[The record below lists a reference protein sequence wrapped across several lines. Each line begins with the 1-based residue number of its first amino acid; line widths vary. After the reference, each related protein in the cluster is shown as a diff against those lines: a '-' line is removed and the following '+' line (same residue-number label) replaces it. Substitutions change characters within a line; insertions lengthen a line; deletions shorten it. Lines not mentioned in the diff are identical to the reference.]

1 MAANA
6 LNRHLALAGFM
17 GAGKTTLGEE
27 VARRLRRR
35 FVDLDHQIERQAGA
49 TIEELFARDGEPGF
63 RVIEE
68 RVAASVLEGAE
79 PAVIALGGGTVLS
92 EPTRAILQRRAFTVL
107 LDIDPRPPGRGRA
120 RAGGRSRSTS
130 RRSTRSTARGSR
142 STRTLRMR
150 APATSDGVVLAAA
163 GIDVR
168 IGALDL
174 LDELVPGDG
183 PVEIVA
189 DANVAGIH
197 GVTAQLALGNRD
209 VASHEVPPGEQ
220 AKTLAVLERL
230 WRALRIGRDGTIVGL
245 GGGCTTDLAG
255 FAAATYM
262 RGVPWVA
269 VPTTLVG
276 QVDAAIGGKTAID
289 LPGGKN
295 LVGAFHWPARVV
307 IDPALLETL
316 PAARARERHGR
327 GREDRAADG
336 AAASGSSRSPSSCA
350 AAPSFKAAVCL
361 ADPHDRGARNQLNL
375 GHTFAHALEAAAGY
389 DAAARATQ
397 SRSAWSPRCGCRGA
411 TPALEIVER
420 VARPASRFASIAKP
434 PGQRC
439 AVTRRRSAGA
449 PRLVLL
455 ERAGEPTWG
464 NEVPA
469 ADVRAALD
477 ASSPAD
483 HRG

>member
-1 MAANA
+1 MVIVVGA
-6 LNRHLALAGFM
+6 LNHHLALAGFM

-35 FVDLDHQIERQAGA
+35 FVDLDHEIEQQTGA

-63 RVIEE
+63 RAIEE
-68 RVAASVLEGAE
+68 TIAVSVLGAAE

-92 EPTRAILQRRAFTVL
+92 PGTREALRRRAFTVL
-107 LDIDPRPPGRGRA
+107 LEVDPAVAWKRASEGGRPLAIDAQAFQALYRA
-120 RAGGRSRSTS
+120 RLPIYEEAAEAH
-130 RRSTRSTARGSR
+130 ARD
-142 STRTLRMR
+142 
-150 APATSDGVVLAAA
+150 ADGIVLAAA

-174 LDELVPGDG
+174 LGELVPGTG

-197 GVTAQLALGNRD
+197 GVTAQLALGDRD
-209 VASHEVPPGEQ
+209 VASHDVPPGEP
-220 AKTLAVLERL
+220 AKTIAVLERL
-230 WRALRIGRDGTIVGL
+230 WRGLRIGRDGTIVGL

-276 QVDAAIGGKTAID
+276 QVDAAIGGKTAVD

-307 IDPALLETL
+307 IDPGTLETL
-316 PAARARERHGR
+316 PEAELRNGMAEAVKTGLLMDHPVWELPLAELVRR
-327 GREDRAADG
+327 
-336 AAASGSSRSPSSCA
+336 CA
-350 AAPSFKAAVCL
+350 SFKAAVCL
-361 ADPHDRGARNQLNL
+361 ADPHDLGPRKMLNL
-375 GHTFAHALEAAAGY
+375 GHTFGHALEAAAGY
-389 DAAARATQ
+389 DLPHGQAVALGMVAALRLSGNGAALAVVRRELDPQPVRVDREAAWAALARDKKTV
-397 SRSAWSPRCGCRGA
+397 G
-411 TPALEIVER
+411 
-420 VARPASRFASIAKP
+420 
-434 PGQRC
+434 
-439 AVTRRRSAGA
+439 GA

-455 ERAGEPTWG
+455 ERAGEPTWD
-464 NEVPA
+464 NEVSA

-477 ASSPAD
+477 SLIAD
-483 HRG
+483 

>member
-27 VARRLRRR
+27 VARRLRRP
-35 FVDLDHQIERQAGA
+35 FVDLDHQIERQAGT

-68 RVAASVLEGAE
+68 RVAASVIEGSE
-79 PAVIALGGGTVLS
+79 PAVVALGGGTVLS

-107 LDIDPRPPGRGRA
+107 LDIDPATAWTRASEGGRPLAIDEHAFHALYRA
-120 RAGGRSRSTS
+120 RLPVYEDAADAS
-130 RRSTRSTARGSR
+130 ARD
-142 STRTLRMR
+142 
-150 APATSDGVVLAAA
+150 ADGVVLAAA

-197 GVTAQLALGNRD
+197 GVTAQLGLGNRD
-209 VASHEVPPGEQ
+209 AASHDVPPGEH

-295 LVGAFHWPARVV
+295 LIGAFHWPARVV
-307 IDPALLETL
+307 IDPGTLETL
-316 PAARARERHGR
+316 PAVEHENGMAEVVKTGLLMGQPVWDLPIAELVRR
-327 GREDRAADG
+327 
-336 AAASGSSRSPSSCA
+336 CA
-350 AAPSFKAAVCL
+350 SFKAAVCL
-361 ADPHDRGARNQLNL
+361 ADPHDRGPRNQLNL
-375 GHTFAHALEAAAGY
+375 GHTFGHALEAAAGY
-389 DAAARATQ
+389 DLPHGRAVALGMVAALRL
-397 SRSAWSPRCGCRGA
+397 SGNE
-411 TPALEIVER
+411 PALEIVRAQLDPQPVR
-420 VARPASRFASIAKP
+420 VDREAAWAALARDKKTV
-434 PGQRC
+434 G
-439 AVTRRRSAGA
+439 GA

-455 ERAGEPTWG
+455 ERDGEPTWG

-469 ADVRAALD
+469 ADVRAALN
-477 ASSPAD
+477 ALIT
-483 HRG
+483 G